1 MRPRGRTGLV
11 LAGYVAAFILAVI
24 GFLILRVDSSLPDN
38 QGGMAAFGDF
48 LLFCGLWS
56 ILSLAPTAL
65 WLVFLRPYPRFW
77 RVFAVAC
84 VLLAATGPIA
94 ALMMGPALAPAWVLL
109 HLLALLK
116 VLGAPVLAFGFLVCA
131 AIAPVRRARL
141 TLLGAATVEA
151 VTAAYAFICLFILQR
166 WPV

>member
-1 MRPRGRTGLV
+1 MRTRGKAGLV
-11 LAGYVAAFILAVI
+11 LAGYAAAFILACV
-24 GFLILRVDSSLPDN
+24 GFVLLRADPSLPDN
-38 QGGMAAFGDF
+38 QGGMAAFGEF

-84 VLLAATGPIA
+84 LLLAATGPVA

-109 HLLALLK
+109 HFLALLK
-116 VLGAPVLAFGFLVCA
+116 VLGAPVLALGLLVCA
-131 AIAPVRRARL
+131 AIAPLRRARL
-141 TLLGAATVEA
+141 TLLGAAGLEA
-151 VTAAYAFICLFILQR
+151 ATAAYAFVSLFILQR